1 MKDRLHILMCL
12 AMISWGIAWT
22 NAKIVNDY
30 FSYNNLVF
38 MRYFSSFIV
47 FLPILLLRGK
57 SFLMPSRITIIN
69 IALVS
74 FLYYLYNIYFFM
86 GTDVGSAGKGGVF
99 VTTINPIITFLIISL
114 INKSMNKTQI
124 LGVFIGALGGCI
136 ILDVFRLGIESFF
149 IHENFYFLICAI
161 TWGVITVVMTYGQ
174 KEYDSLSYIFLCY
187 FLTSIIAFFFVDFS
201 ELTTLSNYSN
211 RFLINFFFV
220 SIGAMCFGT
229 SIYMYAG
236 PRLGAVETSVFI
248 FTVPF
253 IAISTANIFLGEAIT
268 LNLILGGCMAIISVY
283 LVNFKS

>member
-1 MKDRLHILMCL
+1 MCL
-12 AMISWGIAWT
+12 AMISWGVAWT

-47 FLPILLLRGK
+47 FLPILLFRGK
-57 SFLMPSRITIIN
+57 SFLIPSRKTIIN
-69 IALVS
+69 IASVS

-136 ILDVFRLGIESFF
+136 ILDVFRLGVGSFF

-201 ELTTLSNYSN
+201 ELTTFSNYTN

-268 LNLILGGCMAIISVY
+268 LNLILGGSMAIISVY